1 MCFYPQ
7 VSGANFYST
16 PRVSKN
22 GTMAWVQWNH
32 PNMVRLIREEM
43 HKTLGLSHIRKTKF
57 MTSFCQASGDLQVFK
72 NHRE

>member
-1 MCFYPQ
+1 MFFMCFYPQ

-43 HKTLGLSHIRKTKF
+43 HKTFS
-57 MTSFCQASGDLQVFK
+57 ASSVA
-72 NHRE
+72 H

>member
-43 HKTLGLSHIRKTKF
+43 HETFS
-57 MTSFCQASGDLQVFK
+57 ASSVT
-72 NHRE
+72 H